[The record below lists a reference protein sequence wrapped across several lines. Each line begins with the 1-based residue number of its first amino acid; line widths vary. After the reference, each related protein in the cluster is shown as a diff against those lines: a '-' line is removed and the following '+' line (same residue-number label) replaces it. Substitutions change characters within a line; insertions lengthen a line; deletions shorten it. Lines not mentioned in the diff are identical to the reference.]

1 MTMTV
6 TISVRI
12 ITITI
17 IAIDMPVPRRP
28 RGRVEMCPSA
38 CPRSRS
44 VSARVRS
51 ALTHPSMRGRLS

>member
-12 ITITI
+12 ITI
-17 IAIDMPVPRRP
+17 IAIDMPMPRRP
-28 RGRVEMCPSA
+28 RGRVEMCSSA

-51 ALTHPSMRGRLS
+51 ALMHPSMRGRLS